1 MFVDR
6 NHLTSG
12 GYYFIM
18 FRNVS
23 LQGMIERRNTRAMA
37 KEYKLSQSRL
47 KALEEELE
55 YLRTTR
61 EKEVAE
67 MIKEARSFGDLS
79 ENAEYDA
86 AKNEQAKNE
95 YDIIQLENE
104 LKNAKVIDENSI
116 DTTTVSVGTTVDLV
130 NTETNMEMTFRI
142 VGSAEADPAAGRIS
156 NESPV
161 GRALLGHKLKQ
172 IAEVQTP
179 GGLMKLRIKAIKK

>member
-1 MFVDR
+1 MAEIW
-6 NHLTSG
+6 LTAEE
-12 GYYFIM
+12 IKK
-18 FRNVS
+18 RE
-23 LQGMIERRNTRAMA
+23 ER
-37 KEYKLSQSRL
+37 
-47 KALEEELE
+47 LE
-55 YLRTTR
+55 YLKGPRR
-61 EKEVAE
+61 LEIAE
-67 MIKEARSFGDLS
+67 MLKTARAFGDLS

-130 NTETNMEMTFRI
+130 NTETNMEMTVRI

-172 IAEVQTP
+172 IVEVQTP